1 MDQVA
6 QGSEAKPGGTA
17 TRSSPRAAVDPKLI
31 RRAARI
37 LIGSHGPLAAERAME
52 RYRLLVAEGYKQA
65 AELWLDVTKAITSL
79 SRPRRMR
86 KR

>member
-17 TRSSPRAAVDPKLI
+17 TRASRGAVDPKLI
-31 RRAARI
+31 RRVARI
-37 LIGSHGPLAAERAME
+37 LIGSHGPLATERATE
-52 RYRLLVAEGYKQA
+52 RYRLLVAEGYKPA
-65 AELWLDVTKAITSL
+65 AERWLDVIKAIASL